1 MGEVP
6 LDGFAN
12 AGFESFGGF
21 PAEFTVDFGG
31 IDRVAAVMAG
41 AVGDIGDLRGIG
53 RAIGS
58 RREIVEHRTKCVDYL
73 KVGFFIPAADVVG
86 FANLPVLKDATN
98 GGAVVLHI
106 EPIADLLAIAVDG
119 KWFAGEGIVDDQ
131 RDEFFREMIG
141 AVIIRAIG
149 GEHR

>member
-1 MGEVP
+1 VGEVP

-31 IDRVAAVMAG
+31 IDRVAAVVAG

-58 RREIVEHRTKCVDYL
+58 RREIIEHRTKCVDYL

-86 FANLPVLKDATN
+86 FANLPVLEDATN
-98 GGAVVLHI
+98 GRAVVLRI
-106 EPIADLLAIAVDG
+106 EPIADFLAIAVDG

-131 RDEFFREMIG
+131 RDEFLREMIG
-141 AVIIRAIG
+141 AVLVRAIG